1 MYYWY
6 AAFGEAVCAVRVGFL
21 LLYVLWVVLEKLFD
35 WLLLL
40 LLLLLLLIVH

>member
-1 MYYWY
+1 MLLLGRLY
-6 AAFGEAVCAVRVGFL
+6 GAVRVGFL

-40 LLLLLLLIVH
+40 LLLLLIVH